1 MKHTSRLLLALS
13 LLLVFGMTFAPAHAA
28 ALVPATGAQA
38 ESRVQAARLPSLD
51 EFTRQVNNGLA
62 SQVTGLYIKGVLA
75 YPVIQQPSGQP
86 AYVSNTAATITQ
98 FGMAT
103 SYGSLGF
110 LAHNTLAGAKFSE
123 ITLNALISVVY
134 GDGHTVVYQVSQMRS
149 FQATQPTSP
158 YSSFIDL
165 SSNKTLSATE
175 LFTQT
180 YGTKGTLILQ
190 TCIASGTVDS
200 WGRLFVIATPYVPE
214 PANNQ

>member
-13 LLLVFGMTFAPAHAA
+13 LLLVFSLAFAPAHAT

-38 ESRVQAARLPSLD
+38 ESRIQAAKLPSLD
-51 EFTRQVNNGLA
+51 EFTRQVSNGLA

-86 AYVSNTAATITQ
+86 AYVSTSAGTITQ

-123 ITLNALISVVY
+123 IMLNALISVVY
-134 GDGHTVVYQVSQMRS
+134 GDGHTVVYQVSQIRS

-180 YGTKGTLILQ
+180 YGTKNTIILQ
-190 TCIASGTVDS
+190 TCIASGTIDS